1 MLARIIVSEA
11 KKQRPHNLLLQ
22 SIDLD
27 AEILDWN
34 DIGTAMKVVVRTFG

>member
-11 KKQRPHNLLLQ
+11 KKQRPDNLLLQ

-27 AEILDWN
+27 RNNLDWN
-34 DIGTAMKVVVRTFG
+34 DIRAAMKVVVRALG